1 MNSIEFR
8 LKKRWLNDQNR
19 NDQTRL
25 IMRTINKDVLRTD
38 RTFGF
43 YADSD
48 DGNVNVQSLF
58 HILTTYCV
66 SHPSVTYCQGLSFA
80 TVLCFNLI

>member
-1 MNSIEFR
+1 MRTNILIFLR
-8 LKKRWLNDQNR
+8 LKKRWMSEKYQNEHIR
-19 NDQTRL
+19 S

-43 YADSD
+43 YADSN

-66 SHPSVTYCQGLSFA
+66 SHPSVNYCQGKEKYRH
-80 TVLCFNLI
+80 